1 MGEIIHL
8 SRERIQIIVYTG
20 YCAPWRKTSR
30 CREESKQ
37 TLAIVDGLVKE
48 LGQWYFDVQE
58 RSWLRHCYEVIPRG
72 GWHAPVIMVGRTVI
86 TQATVPD
93 AGRLRKY
100 LKEQVRIVRPRL
112 AKSS

>member
-8 SRERIQIIVYTG
+8 SRERIQITVYMG
-20 YCAPWRKTSR
+20 YCPPWRRTSR
-30 CREESKQ
+30 CFEESKQ

-48 LGQWYFDVQE
+48 LGQWYFDVRE
-58 RSWLRHCYEVIPRG
+58 RSWLRHFYEVLPRG
-72 GWHAPVIMVGRTVI
+72 GWRAPVIVVGKTVI
-86 TQATVPD
+86 SESSIPD
-93 AGRLRKY
+93 PVRLRKY